1 MYEDGEQHW
10 HALHQEQEMGT
21 LEFVDEPPYRSREHY
36 DDTTPHYVTYI
47 VDTRA
52 LFLYPNVIVLED
64 RTSPAWTRF
73 APGSPRPRTNYLHI
87 PRDAAGV
94 FVKVG
99 EPGST
104 LRGLPHV
111 CSTWLSKACGGLAW

>member
-36 DDTTPHYVTYI
+36 DDTTPHYVTYN

-64 RTSPAWTRF
+64 K
-73 APGSPRPRTNYLHI
+73 
-87 PRDAAGV
+87 DVAGV
-94 FVKVG
+94 DAFCAH
-99 EPGST
+99 
-104 LRGLPHV
+104 GLIH
-111 CSTWLSKACGGLAW
+111 KRDIALAANR